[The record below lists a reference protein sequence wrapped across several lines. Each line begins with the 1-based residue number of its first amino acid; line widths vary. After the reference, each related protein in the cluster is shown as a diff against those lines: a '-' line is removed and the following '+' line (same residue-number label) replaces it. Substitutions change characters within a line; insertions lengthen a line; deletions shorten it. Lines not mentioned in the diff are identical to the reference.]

1 MNTPKN
7 TSSSKKRLQHALLL
21 GVGVLCAAFIL
32 FDLSGA
38 TFAWDINPAQ
48 DVAEEA
54 TQDVANQVVNW
65 VKSTLPSVPKS
76 VRL

>member
-1 MNTPKN
+1 MKTTKN
-7 TSSSKKRLQHALLL
+7 HTSSNKRLQHTLLL

-32 FDLSGA
+32 FDLSNA
-38 TFAWDINPAQ
+38 SMALEMNPVQ

-54 TQDVANQVVNW
+54 SQTVANKVVNW
-65 VKSTLPSVPKS
+65 VKSTLPAAPKS